1 MILFFCF
8 IIAVFVTMVL
18 IPPLMRSSAW
28 LRVVDFPDARKVHTE
43 VIPRIGGVAM
53 VAGALLPM
61 VMWLTPQREIVGFI
75 VGILVILFFGVWDDR
90 QNLDY
95 RLKFLGQ
102 IIAVLIVV
110 WYGGVVI
117 KFVPFW
123 GVDPLPGYVGIPL
136 TVFALLGIT
145 NAINLADGLDGL
157 AGGTTLLSLGMIAVM
172 AYMADGADLMLIAVS
187 VMGSILGFLRYNT
200 YPASIF
206 MGDGGSQ
213 FLGFSVGVLVVRL
226 TQEVNPAL
234 SPAIAIMILGLPILD
249 TLMVMGQRI
258 YEGRSPF
265 SPDKNHIHHKL
276 LVLGFDH
283 YQAVFLIY
291 LVQSILVL
299 GAYFLR
305 FQSDLLIIGLYLLF
319 CVAVIVFFRNAAQ
332 AGWHVHASRGGPHN
346 SLIGRGVLWL
356 RESQRLLKVAHYFAA
371 ISIAIYLLLVAMSV
385 SSVSLDIGVLAWG
398 FLSVLLVLYFKRS
411 GQPFN
416 IIERAIAYITAV
428 FVVYLTQMAPG
439 PLVEYALY
447 SNIFFVMLAVAIGI
461 GFRFAQADRF
471 RITPMDF
478 LVILIAVIVPKL
490 PGVHLQNAN
499 LGEGI
504 IKVLILFYGIE
515 LVLTNIWRRWN
526 LLRSVILA
534 TLLVLGVRAI
544 LL

>member
-28 LRVVDFPDARKVHTE
+28 LRVVDVPDARKVHTE

-90 QNLDY
+90 NNLDY

-110 WYGGVVI
+110 LYGGVVI

-157 AGGTTLLSLGMIAVM
+157 AGGTTLLSLGMIAVL
-172 AYMADGADLMLIAVS
+172 AYMVDGMDLMVIAVS
-187 VMGSILGFLRYNT
+187 VMGSILGFLRFNT

-213 FLGFSVGVLVVRL
+213 FLGFSVGVLVIRL

-234 SPAIAIMILGLPILD
+234 SPAVAIMILGLPILD

-305 FQSDLLIIGLYLLF
+305 FQADSLIIGLYLLF
-319 CVAVIVFFRNAAQ
+319 CVAVIVFFRNATR
-332 AGWHVHASRGGPHN
+332 AGWHVPASRGGQQN
-346 SLIGRGVLWL
+346 SLIGRGFLWL

-371 ISIAIYLLLVAMSV
+371 ISIALYLLLVAMSV
-385 SSVSLDIGVLAWG
+385 SSVPLDIGVLAWG
-398 FLSVLLVLYFKRS
+398 LLSVLLVLYFMRS

-416 IIERAIAYITAV
+416 IIERAIAYIAAV
-428 FVVYLTQMAPG
+428 FVVYLAQEAPG

-447 SNIFFVMLAVAIGI
+447 GNIFFVMLAVAIGI

-471 RITPMDF
+471 RMTPMDF

-490 PGVHLQNAN
+490 PGVHLQNAS
-499 LGEGI
+499 LGEGV
-504 IKVLILFYGIE
+504 IKVMILFYGIE
-515 LVLTNIWRRWN
+515 LVLTNILRRWN
-526 LLRSVILA
+526 LLRPVICA
-534 TLLVLGVRAI
+534 TLLVLATRAT

>member
-28 LRVVDFPDARKVHTE
+28 LRVVDLPDARKVHTE

-61 VMWLTPQREIVGFI
+61 VMWLTPHREIIGFV
-75 VGILVILFFGVWDDR
+75 VGIIVILFFGVWDDR

-110 WYGGVVI
+110 LYGGVVI

-123 GVDPLPGYVGIPL
+123 GVDPLPSYVGIPL

-157 AGGTTLLSLGMIAVM
+157 AGGTTLLSLGMVAVM
-172 AYMADGADLMLIAVS
+172 AYMADGMDLMVITVS

-213 FLGFSVGVLVVRL
+213 FLGFSVGVLVIRL
-226 TQEVNPAL
+226 TQDVNPAL
-234 SPAIAIMILGLPILD
+234 SPAVAIMILGLPILD

-258 YEGRSPF
+258 YERRSPF
-265 SPDKNHIHHKL
+265 SPDRNHIHHKL

-283 YQAVFLIY
+283 YHAVFLIY
-291 LVQSILVL
+291 LVQSILVF

-305 FQSDLLIIGLYLLF
+305 FQSDSLIIGLYLLF
-319 CVAVIVFFRNAAQ
+319 CAAVIVFFQSATR
-332 AGWHVHASRGGPHN
+332 AGWHVHAPQEARQD
-346 SLIGRGVLWL
+346 SLIRRGVLWL
-356 RESQRLLKVAHYFAA
+356 REDQRLLKVAHYFAA
-371 ISIAIYLLLVAMSV
+371 IAITLYFLLVAMFV
-385 SSVSLDIGVLAWG
+385 SSVPRDIGVLAWWLLG
-398 FLSVLLVLYFKRS
+398 VLLVLFFKRS

-416 IIERAIAYITAV
+416 MIERAVTYITAV
-428 FVVYLTQMAPG
+428 FVVYLAQMAPG
-439 PLVEYALY
+439 SLVEYDRY
-447 SNIFFVMLAVAIGI
+447 SNIFFVMLAIAIGI

-490 PGVHLQNAN
+490 PGIHLQNAN
-499 LGEGI
+499 LGEGV
-504 IKVLILFYGIE
+504 IKVIILFYGIE
-515 LVLTNIWRRWN
+515 LVLSNIWRRWN
-526 LLRSVILA
+526 LLRPVICA
-534 TLLVLGVRAI
+534 TLLVLAARAT